1 MSQFSQQQQDLALAA
16 LGLGIGYLLYKYQT
30 TYTSGNQRRH
40 TCCGANTGKHEE
52 GAMYPLSDP
61 MFNVRECCKE
71 MVLLEQH
78 LNEPRKR
85 CRDCIMKHFLT
96 IEGLLEEANGLDKQR
111 TYQHVLDGKPR
122 RVKVLALQFS
132 KNEDPVRIAQH
143 LRGIRKELTGESF
156 EHVF

>member
-1 MSQFSQQQQDLALAA
+1 MSQFSQQQDLALAA
-16 LGLGIGYLLYKYQT
+16 LALGIGYLLYQYHAS
-30 TYTSGNQRRH
+30 YSLERRH
-40 TCCGANTGKHEE
+40 VCCDGKVGKYETGT
-52 GAMYPLSDP
+52 MYPLSDP

-85 CRDCIMKHFLT
+85 CKDCIMKHFLT

-132 KNEDPVRIAQH
+132 RNEDPVRIAQR
-143 LRGIRKELTGESF
+143 LRSLRKELTGESF